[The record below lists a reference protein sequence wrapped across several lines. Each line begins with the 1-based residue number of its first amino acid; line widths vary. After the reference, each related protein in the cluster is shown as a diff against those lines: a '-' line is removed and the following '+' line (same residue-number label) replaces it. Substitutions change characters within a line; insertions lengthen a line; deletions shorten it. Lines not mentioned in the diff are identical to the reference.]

1 MLLDDKVVKRF
12 GDEERIDKFVLASA
26 MYAAS
31 FEGTSCS
38 LLEGQILR
46 NCEGCNLRCLCGKID
61 GVVEEFTE
69 RTTVVVGSF
78 RFGE

>member
-1 MLLDDKVVKRF
+1 MILDNKVVKKF

-31 FEGTSCS
+31 FEAASCS
-38 LLEGQILR
+38 LLEGLVLR
-46 NCEGCNLRCLCGKID
+46 NCEGCNLRYLCGKID
-61 GVVEEFTE
+61 GVVEEYTE

>member
-1 MLLDDKVVKRF
+1 MLLDNKVVKKF

-31 FEGTSCS
+31 FEGASCS
-38 LLEGQILR
+38 LIEGQVLR
-46 NCEGCNLRCLCGKID
+46 NCDGCNMRFLCGKID
-61 GVVEEFTE
+61 KVVEEYTE
-69 RTTVVVGSF
+69 RTTVVVGNF